1 MFELGYE
8 VSCPSCLGKGEK
20 VFNLLALVDTFLP
33 VKYQQHPQ
41 SFGSLLAELTACSSR
56 LSWSF
61 FLATPSGVYSP
72 KPPLLPLWNMKVV
85 SAAELYLSLRLSLDL
100 ELDIRILSMDP
111 ASAPAVY

>member
-1 MFELGYE
+1 MRE
-8 VSCPSCLGKGEK
+8 SCSSCLGKGEE
-20 VFNLLALVDTFLP
+20 VFDFLALVDTFLP

-72 KPPLLPLWNMKVV
+72 KPPLLPLLIFFIVLCSLPLPILVKKAITACSKVT
-85 SAAELYLSLRLSLDL
+85 AE
-100 ELDIRILSMDP
+100 
-111 ASAPAVY
+111 

>member
-56 LSWSF
+56 WSWSF

-72 KPPLLPLWNMKVV
+72 KPPLLPLLIFFIVLCSLPLPILVEKAKTARSKVT
-85 SAAELYLSLRLSLDL
+85 AECLLHQSQKNR
-100 ELDIRILSMDP
+100 
-111 ASAPAVY
+111 